1 MKLKNNNKGFTFIE
15 TAMSLAIIAFVLVCI
30 FPVYQ
35 TVINLNHKNDIQAE
49 ILYLGLSANQE
60 GVETQKII
68 GDDIQINTTIVENF
82 IETTAIYENINYTF
96 KRYVR
101 RY

>member
-15 TAMSLAIIAFVLVCI
+15 TVVSLAIITVILICI
-30 FPVYQ
+30 FPVYK
-35 TVINLNHKNDIQAE
+35 TVLNYNHKNDIQSE
-49 ILYLGLSANQE
+49 MIFYGISANQQ
-60 GVETQKII
+60 GTETQEIT
-68 GDDIQINTTIVENF
+68 GDDIEYNTVRTGNYV
-82 IETTAIYENINYTF
+82 ETTVTYENINYKF

>member
-1 MKLKNNNKGFTFIE
+1 MKLKNNHRGFTFIE
-15 TAMSLAIIAFVLVCI
+15 TVVSLAIITVILICI
-30 FPVYQ
+30 FPVYK
-35 TVINLNHKNDIQAE
+35 TVLNYNHKNDIQSE
-49 ILYLGLSANQE
+49 MLYLGLSANQQ
-60 GVETQKII
+60 GTETQEIT

-82 IETTAIYENINYTF
+82 IETTATYENINYTF